1 MKARRAIFFVLASL
15 PFLFESSE
23 SQAPGN
29 NETEYRYDEASGKGP
44 SRWAELNPLWR
55 ACGVGRSQ
63 SPINLQDS
71 KLIPAPGDLHLA
83 YQSAPATVKSR
94 GHDIM
99 VSWTGDAGSIQVNGT
114 KFMLKQCHWHMPTEH
129 AISGIR
135 YDMELHLVHSN
146 SAGAPAVV
154 GILYKIGQADPFLA
168 KLLPYIKSVKKQEK
182 DLGIVNPDDIVFGSR
197 KYYRYNASLSVPPC
211 TEGVIWTVI
220 KKIRTVS
227 MEQVQALKGA
237 VDDGFQMNAR
247 PLQPLYGRTHGR
259 SEAQEEKN

>member
-1 MKARRAIFFVLASL
+1 MAI
-15 PFLFESSE
+15 
-23 SQAPGN
+23 
-29 NETEYRYDEASGKGP
+29 
-44 SRWAELNPLWR
+44 
-55 ACGVGRSQ
+55 
-63 SPINLQDS
+63 I
-71 KLIPAPGDLHLA
+71 
-83 YQSAPATVKSR
+83 
-94 GHDIM
+94 
-99 VSWTGDAGSIQVNGT
+99 
-114 KFMLKQCHWHMPTEH
+114 
-129 AISGIR
+129 
-135 YDMELHLVHSN
+135 
-146 SAGAPAVV
+146 
-154 GILYKIGQADPFLA
+154 GILYQYGQPDSFLS

-220 KKIRTVS
+220 KKVKTVS